1 MVSVGNRVACVVLY
15 SGVVYAFQLSRAQI
29 RSWERC
35 DNRIVTRV
43 ECLFSAMHTH
53 TNNCQE
59 MSCDG
64 VIIKEE
70 HRPLCDTKFLNR
82 PVSNALASKAI
93 NRLLA

>member
-1 MVSVGNRVACVVLY
+1 MRCSLFRGRLCFSAVTCSDTKLGL
-15 SGVVYAFQLSRAQI
+15 
-29 RSWERC
+29 RC